1 MSGDVAQSVLALL
14 IAFALGSI
22 PTAFIAGKLVSGRDI
37 RDAGSGNPG
46 TLNAVRQYGKVV
58 GLVVLLIDAGK
69 GILAVVIAQTMS
81 VADVWVY
88 ATALIVTLGHNFTPA
103 LKFKGGKGAAT
114 VLGISAFMLWQI
126 TAISGAAGLIVL
138 LVTRHGVLA
147 VTCVFIVLNALTIAT
162 GQATGQIVLCIVL
175 SLLVAGTHLWR
186 QSDEVSEAVRS
197 RNWRRFLS
205 IE

>member
-1 MSGDVAQSVLALL
+1 MAQGILALL

-22 PTAFIAGKLVSGRDI
+22 PTAFVAGKLLSHGDI

-46 TLNAVRQYGKVV
+46 ALNAVRQYGKLV
-58 GLVVLLIDAGK
+58 GLIVLLVDAGK
-69 GILAVVIAQTMS
+69 GILAVIIAQAMS
-81 VADVWVY
+81 VTDIWIY
-88 ATALIVTLGHNFTPA
+88 GTALLATLGHNFSPA
-103 LKFKGGKGAAT
+103 LKFRGGKGAAT

-126 TAISGAAGLIVL
+126 TAISGGAGLVAL
-138 LVTRHGVLA
+138 LLTRNGVLA

-175 SLLVAGTHLWR
+175 SFLVAGTHLWR
-186 QSDEVSEAVRS
+186 QSDEVTDAVRERS
-197 RNWRRFLS
+197 WRRFLS